1 MFSRSVC
8 RAILGLLVIGSIS
21 LGLSLNGQQQESGLT
36 QPPKPSPPKSKETA
50 SDSGAPF
57 VTGERLSFNVSWAN
71 FVTAARLQ
79 LEVAEQGAFF
89 EQEGYQLKTRL
100 ETIGYVRSLFV
111 ELDNQYTSYVDAK
124 TMLPYRLV
132 NLTQQGLK
140 REESTVVL
148 DQQQRIARYD
158 DGKEITLPPSTY
170 DLPSLLYTLRLRELK
185 QGATHKFSA
194 LYEKETVEVEAQI
207 KQRERVITQAGTYNA
222 VRVDFSAKSKK
233 RNLSQFRVRAWFSD
247 DAQRLPVLITAQLP
261 FGEVRVE
268 LANAMIVSQPKA
280 GIALSPN
287 PVAKSPLI
295 ASKDNLPA
303 GAFEAASK
311 SRAPLEY
318 ENHLPFAVGERL
330 NYDISWLN
338 LPSIGKVSFEVRQQ
352 GYLGTR
358 RVFELVAEAA
368 TVGAARAVFDLNDQ
382 FICYADVESLM
393 PVKTSLRL
401 REGERTKQA
410 MADFDWH
417 AKVAKLDDGTKVLL
431 QPNTRDLVSLFYAL
445 RAADLKIGSSFT
457 YYFLTANHHTRR
469 LLIRVAQQE
478 TITGPMGQRET
489 TRLDIFSQQ
498 PQQLLAQAWI
508 SNDTRRLPIYV
519 AVRLPVGELRAQLTG
534 VTNLK

>member
-21 LGLSLNGQQQESGLT
+21 LGLSPNGQQQESGLT

-79 LEVAEQGAFF
+79 LEVAEQGVFF
-89 EQEGYQLKTRL
+89 EQEGYQLKSRV

-124 TMLPYRLV
+124 TMLPYRLIS
-132 NLTQQGLK
+132 LTQQGSK
-140 REESTVVL
+140 REESAVVI
-148 DQQQRIARYD
+148 DQQQRIARYE
-158 DGKEITLPPSTY
+158 DGKEINLPPNTY
-170 DLPSLLYTLRLRELK
+170 DLPSLLYALRLRELK
-185 QGATHKFSA
+185 LGSKHKFSA
-194 LYEKETVEVEAQI
+194 LYEKETVEVQAQI
-207 KQRERVITQAGTYNA
+207 KQRERVMTQAGTYDA
-222 VRVDFSAKSKK
+222 VRVDFSVKSEK
-233 RNLSQFRVRAWFSD
+233 RNLSQFRVRAWFSN

-261 FGEVRVE
+261 FGEVRLE
-268 LANAMIVSQPKA
+268 LANAMIVPQPKA
-280 GIALSPN
+280 GIALSQA

-295 ASKDNLPA
+295 ASKDKPPA

-311 SRAPLEY
+311 NRLPLEY
-318 ENHLPFAVGERL
+318 ENNLPFTVGERL
-330 NYDISWLN
+330 SYDISWLN
-338 LPSIGKVSFEVRQQ
+338 LPSIGKASFEVRQQ

-358 RVFELVAEAA
+358 RVFELVGEAA
-368 TVGAARAVFDLNDQ
+368 TIGAARAVFNLNDQ

-401 REGERTKQA
+401 REGKRTKQA
-410 MADFDWH
+410 MADFDWL
-417 AKVAKLDDGTKVLL
+417 AKVAELDDGTKVPL

-445 RAADLKIGSSFT
+445 RAADLRIGSSFT
-457 YYFLTANHHTRR
+457 YHFLTANHHTRM
-469 LLIRVAQQE
+469 LLIKVAQQE

-498 PQQLLAQAWI
+498 SQQLLAQAWL
-508 SNDTRRLPIYV
+508 SNDARRLPIYI

-534 VTNLK
+534 VTSLK